1 MNNNINIAEILRD
14 CPKGTKLYSP
24 LYGEVELKT
33 INNYLMFPIVT
44 EIVNEECKLKNNQ
57 ASFSKD
63 GTFFGIPNTECV
75 IFPSQKMR
83 DWRRFFKR
91 GDIVYGSQE
100 ISVFESWADTS
111 YTTFNRTLH
120 CESEELIFDYFE
132 EGPELNDEFCCL
144 ASDKIRTEFIAAAE
158 KYYHGKYNPETL
170 QVEPIKV
177 SCEDHG

>member
-33 INNYLMFPIVT
+33 INNDLMFPIVT
-44 EIVNEECKLKNNQ
+44 EIVNKECKLKNNQ

-83 DWRRFFKR
+83 DWSKFSETQQIEPVKAEPVKPTCPFKPFDKVLVRDDDGQEWKINFFSHYDEKVCYKYR
-91 GDIVYGSQE
+91 CLKAFYKQCILYEGNEHLFGTTDP
-100 ISVFESWADTS
+100 
-111 YTTFNRTLH
+111 YT
-120 CESEELIFDYFE
+120 EE
-132 EGPELNDEFCCL
+132 
-144 ASDKIRTEFIAAAE
+144 
-158 KYYHGKYNPETL
+158 
-170 QVEPIKV
+170 
-177 SCEDHG
+177 

>member
-1 MNNNINIAEILRD
+1 MENKINIAEILKD

-24 LYGEVELKT
+24 IFGNVSFEKLIDNVVYPIHVVGQNSRQIYFSEYGLY
-33 INNYLMFPIVT
+33 IADDSCSDA
-44 EIVNEECKLKNNQ
+44 ECQL
-57 ASFSKD
+57 
-63 GTFFGIPNTECV
+63 
-75 IFPSQKMR
+75 FPSREVR

-132 EGPELNDEFCCL
+132 EGPELNDGFCCL

-170 QVEPIKV
+170 QVE
-177 SCEDHG
+177 SYTEGGSE